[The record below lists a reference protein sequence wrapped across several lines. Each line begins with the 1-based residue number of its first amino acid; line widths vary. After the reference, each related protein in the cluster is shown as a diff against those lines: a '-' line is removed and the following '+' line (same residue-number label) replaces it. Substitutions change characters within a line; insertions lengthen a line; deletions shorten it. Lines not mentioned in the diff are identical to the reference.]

1 MITPAQCRAARGLIG
16 WSQRQLATAAEVGY
30 VTVQEF
36 ERGQT
41 SPRTLTLR
49 AIKQALEHG
58 GVLFVDENGA
68 GPGVRLREKTKKSDK
83 RK

>member
-1 MITPAQCRAARGLIG
+1 MITPAQCRAARGLIS
-16 WSQRQLATAAEVGY
+16 WSQRQLAEAAEVGY

-49 AIKQALEHG
+49 AIKQALETA

-68 GPGVRLREKTKKSDK
+68 GPGVRLREKTSKAGEKK
-83 RK
+83 